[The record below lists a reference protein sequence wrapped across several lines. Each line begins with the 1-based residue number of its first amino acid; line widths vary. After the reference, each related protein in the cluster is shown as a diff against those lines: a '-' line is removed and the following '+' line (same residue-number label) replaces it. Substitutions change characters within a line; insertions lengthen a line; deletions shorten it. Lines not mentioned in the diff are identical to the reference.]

1 MTTAADSPIDP
12 RLVLRDGDRE
22 CRVSTL
28 EEALAF
34 INAHPVG
41 HDANR
46 DGTIFRLQR
55 AHAADE
61 KAEAADAFRAWAE
74 TTGLLVRAE
83 PGAESEKPV

>member
-1 MTTAADSPIDP
+1 MTTAADTPIDP
-12 RLVLRDGDRE
+12 RLVLRDGDHE

-41 HDANR
+41 YNANR

-61 KAEAADAFRAWAE
+61 RAEAADAFRAWAE
-74 TTGLLVRAE
+74 TTGLLVRVE
-83 PGAESEKPV
+83 PGAKSGNPA